1 MRQNLSIFPRPWG
14 LCGVLWMSR
23 IPSFPQ
29 ARSSHSSTKAEPLSE
44 LPRRRGNSENG
55 TLFALDPATGQPL
68 TKLATGDLPH
78 FASPTLGGNRAYL
91 GTLHGVI
98 AVSGA

>member
-1 MRQNLSIFPRPWG
+1 
-14 LCGVLWMSR
+14 
-23 IPSFPQ
+23 
-29 ARSSHSSTKAEPLSE
+29 